1 MNTLRVHCFALGA
14 WTVKHANRKVLKLAL
29 PVKKRQWIDGLFSK
43 IETTP
48 DVFYYSN
55 A

>member
-14 WTVKHANRKVLKLAL
+14 WTANHANRKVLKLAL
-29 PVKKRQWIDGLFSK
+29 PVKKRQWLDGLFSK
-43 IETTP
+43 IGATP
-48 DVFYYSN
+48 DVFTYSN